1 MAAILLLAS
10 GLRRALLHNRVLE
23 PSRGISAERFGELM
37 NYSHASLRDDY
48 TVSIAE
54 LDTLTTPLRQHPD
67 VFGARLAGAGAGYG
81 GACVALCCPHPAS
94 AIADETLV
102 HYNQSGRQGRLPP
115 PRSTANWTG

>member
-1 MAAILLLAS
+1 MAAILLSAP
-10 GLRRALLHNRVLE
+10 GLRRAPLHNRVLE
-23 PSRGISAERFGELM
+23 ASRGISAERFGELM

-67 VFGARLAGAGAGYG
+67 VFGARLAGAGYG

-102 HYNQSGRQGRLPP
+102 HYNQSGRQGRLLPP